1 MHNNLKELKFIHITK
16 TAGTSI
22 EDIGFEKG
30 ISWGR
35 NHKEYGNC
43 FQFWHQLFPRVDRKI
58 KDKYDW
64 FMVVRDPYTRLVSE
78 YHFFNQKSAII
89 KQNLSV
95 KDFNNSIQ
103 ENIQIANNGA
113 CGHYLSQH
121 RYLDDT
127 CKIHVL
133 SFENLESDFNKLMC
147 RYNLDLTL
155 SKHLNK
161 REYVFTKDD
170 FTNETIDIINRVYK
184 LDFEQFNYKM
194 IHI

>member
-1 MHNNLKELKFIHITK
+1 MQDNLKELKFIHITK

-22 EDIGFEKG
+22 EEIGFAKG
-30 ISWGR
+30 IHWGIHH
-35 NHKEYGNC
+35 NEYGN
-43 FQFWHQLFPRVDRKI
+43 HHRIFPRVNNNI

-78 YHFFNQKSAII
+78 FHFFNQKSAIV
-89 KQNLSV
+89 KQDLSV
-95 KDFNNSIQ
+95 KDFNNYIQ
-103 ENIQIANNGA
+103 ENIKIANDGA
-113 CGHYLSQH
+113 RGHFLSQH

-133 SFENLESDFNKLMC
+133 SFENLESDFNKLMR

-155 SKHLNK
+155 NKHLNK

-184 LDFEQFNYKM
+184 LDFEQFNYNM
-194 IHI
+194 MRI